1 MAMIRQYIISP
12 ETLAKVKALAEE
24 DTRAITSTL
33 QILSH
38 PVRLQILKALGV
50 DDLCVCVL
58 VEITGHQHSALSYHL
73 KQLKEADLVDSNRDG
88 NFLIYHLTNKG
99 KKVLKSIE
107 HIK

>member
-1 MAMIRQYIISP
+1 MIRQYMVSS
-12 ETLAKVKALAEE
+12 ETLEKVKALSEE
-24 DTRAITSTL
+24 DISDITLTL
-33 QILSH
+33 QILSY
-38 PVRLQILKALGV
+38 PIRLKILKALGI

-88 NFLIYHLTNKG
+88 NFLIYHLTDKG

-107 HIK
+107 HMK